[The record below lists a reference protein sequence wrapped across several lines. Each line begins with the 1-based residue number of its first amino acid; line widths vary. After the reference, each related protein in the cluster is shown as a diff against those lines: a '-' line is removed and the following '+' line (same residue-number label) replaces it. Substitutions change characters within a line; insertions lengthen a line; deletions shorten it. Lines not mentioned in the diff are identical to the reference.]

1 MQVNCGL
8 YCIYFRIRCNFSS
21 ASPFIFLLMQLE
33 FVLSSTCRPVLEISK
48 KLLLR
53 IEYQSPVQDPNEIQK
68 QPDPFIL

>member
-53 IEYQSPVQDPNEIQK
+53 IEYQSLVQDPNEIQK

>member
-8 YCIYFRIRCNFSS
+8 YCIYFLIRCNFSS
-21 ASPFIFLLMQLE
+21 AIPFIFLLMRLE

-53 IEYQSPVQDPNEIQK
+53 IENQSPVQDPNEIQK
-68 QPDPFIL
+68 QPDLLIL